1 MMEEDFYTDDYTND
15 SHIPR
20 IEIGDIETIKDVE
33 LALASSHDEFYRRII
48 TYVIDVIE
56 NKLPADEPLAILVDD
71 EGAEYDMDLPVDG
84 FIKSLTKCMEYF
96 TDIEEYETC
105 ALVKDL
111 MKITEE
117 GL

>member
-1 MMEEDFYTDDYTND
+1 MDEDFYTDDYTSD

-20 IEIGDIETIKDVE
+20 IEIGDIETIKDIE

-48 TYVIDVIE
+48 TYVIEVIE
-56 NKLPADEPLAILVDD
+56 NRLPADEPLAILIDD
-71 EGAEYDMDLPVDG
+71 NGVEYDMDLPVDG

-105 ALVKDL
+105 SLIKEL
-111 MKITEE
+111 MEITEK